1 MTKKESVWLLIR
13 AAGVYFGYLMIVSIF
28 SVIILLPSLIFAPP
42 DLRKTQ
48 NTNSEIPVTQVPV
61 TPINGTMPGEVQPKS
76 AADEADENAASEN
89 VKNFLWNLVLSII
102 YGAVAFYLLRDG
114 RLFYF
119 LLMKEESAETKQAE
133 PEVTTL
139 NL

>member
-1 MTKKESVWLLIR
+1 MTKKELVWLLIR

-28 SVIILLPSLIFAPP
+28 SVVVLAPSLIFAPT
-42 DLRKTQ
+42 DLKTAQ
-48 NTNSEIPVTQVPV
+48 RPNSEIPVT
-61 TPINGTMPGEVQPKS
+61 EVQPYNTS
-76 AADEADENAASEN
+76 GIPGDNIQPRVNTGQTDDEAVSEN
-89 VKNFLWNLVLSII
+89 VKNFLWSLFLGFI
-102 YGAVAFYLLRDG
+102 YGAIGFYLLRDG

-119 LLMKEESAETKQAE
+119 LLIKEELTEARQAE